1 MIDYKKKYLKYKIK
15 YLNLK
20 ENQEQSQTG
29 GTKQTG
35 GLKPM
40 VQVLD
45 EILGNTKMSNNDL
58 LTCLKQHL
66 NSKEHTYKDQTMT
79 PNKHLVIVIYAPW
92 CGHCVDFI
100 TNEGK
105 TIVDSEDSGN
115 IKFLDGTS
123 IKDNKELAGMLKV
136 DGFPTIYKI
145 DTKSTIDNMIK
156 KEHVGGRKA
165 QDILKILN

>member
-1 MIDYKKKYLKYKIK
+1 
-15 YLNLK
+15 
-20 ENQEQSQTG
+20 
-29 GTKQTG
+29 
-35 GLKPM
+35 
-40 VQVLD
+40 
-45 EILGNTKMSNNDL
+45 MSNNDL

-66 NSKEHTYKDQTMT
+66 NSKEHRYKDQTMT

-115 IKFLDGTS
+115 VKFLDGTS
-123 IKDNKELAGMLKV
+123 IKDNKELAGMLKI

-145 DTKSTIDNMIK
+145 DTKSTIANMIK